1 VNHRFRI
8 HARASALVNL
18 NVATFEFPCAKARP
32 ILASPQPTGP
42 ENAMHDKESHGK
54 AVEQLV
60 TDFQTHL
67 EKGLTQQEAAARLAQ
82 HGANELHEKP
92 RPGFLA
98 LLWDQFNNYLVI
110 ILLIAAVVSL
120 ALGEYVDSIA
130 IMFIVALNAV
140 VGVVQESKA
149 EQALAALKKMSAP
162 NAAVIR
168 DGHQV
173 QVASRDLVAGDI
185 VLLEAGNFVP
195 ADLRLVQAVNLKIE
209 EASLTG
215 ESVPVDKNASVVLDK
230 DIPLGDRKNAAFMGT
245 VVTYGR
251 GRGLVAATGM
261 NTQIGLIAEML
272 QSYQDEQTPLQKKL
286 ADLGKVLGTAC
297 LAICAVVFI
306 YGLFRDTH
314 LSDAFQNG
322 FLAYLQAERKD
333 IVNLFMTAISLA
345 IAAVPEGLPAIV
357 TICLA
362 LGMQRMIKHHALI
375 RKLPAVETLGCAT
388 VVCSD
393 KTGTLTQNQMTVVQA
408 WAGGQRLKVTGEGY
422 APTGQFFTGEQA
434 FDPRGNPDAVRLLE
448 GALLCN
454 DAQLEENK
462 SDDGKAAWRIIG
474 DPTEA
479 AMTVASMKAGYQRA
493 ELEAQWPRVQEIPFD
508 SDRKRMSTIHQRGGD
523 RPEVMAFVKGAP
535 DVVLD
540 LCVNVMRDGQ
550 AVPLTKEM
558 REEILANNRDMASN
572 ALRVLAVAY
581 RPLDSVPE
589 APDVATLERDLVFAG
604 LLGMIDPPRAEVIEA
619 LKVSR
624 GAGLKSIMVTGDYK
638 DTAEAIARDIG
649 LLTPGGL
656 VLTGAELDQLSDKE
670 LADKANRL
678 DVCCRVSP
686 QHKTR
691 IVEAL
696 KSRGHVVAMTG
707 DGVNDAPA
715 LKRANIGVAMGVTGT
730 DVAKQTADM
739 VLTDD
744 NFASIVAA
752 IEQGRIIYSNIRKF
766 VYFLLACNVG
776 EILIIFGAMLIG
788 MPIPLRPVQ
797 LLWLNLVSDG
807 APALALGLEKGDPDI
822 MKQPP
827 RSPKEHV
834 INRDMAI
841 GIGVIAVVD
850 ALAILTVFYFAL
862 QRYPQQLQVAQTIA
876 FMTLCCS
883 ELLRAFTARSEYH
896 SIFTIG
902 FTSNRW
908 MVWAVAV
915 SFGLVLM
922 VVYVPFFQQFFD
934 TVALGT
940 DDWLLMLP
948 FMAASPVAMELLKAY
963 FRWSGAAKRSETT
976 TAVQVPAS
984 SNPQPGGIM
993 KVLVP
998 VDISH
1003 NSEHAVRQVVR
1014 RFMNDSNMEVHLLNV
1029 QQPFNHYTTHHAGSK
1044 NVHDYHQE
1052 QSEKALEPSKRIL
1065 DGFGIPYAVHT
1076 KIGDK
1081 AECICEMAKKLHCDE
1096 IVMGTARKDSLT
1108 RLVESSVTNKVL
1120 ELTTVPVE
1128 IVAGD
1133 KESHWERYGIP
1144 AAIAALLAL
1153 AFVAAD

>member
-1 VNHRFRI
+1 
-8 HARASALVNL
+8 
-18 NVATFEFPCAKARP
+18 
-32 ILASPQPTGP
+32 
-42 ENAMHDKESHGK
+42 MHDKESHGK
-54 AVEQLV
+54 PVEQLV
-60 TDFQTHL
+60 SDFQTHL
-67 EKGLTQQEAAARLAQ
+67 ELGLTQKEAAARLLQ
-82 HGANELHEKP
+82 HGPNELHERP

-110 ILLIAAVVSL
+110 ILVVAALVSL

-130 IMFIVALNAV
+130 IMVIVALNAV
-140 VGVVQESKA
+140 VGVFQESKA

-168 DGHQV
+168 DGHQAV
-173 QVASRDLVAGDI
+173 VPSRELVAGDI

-195 ADLRLVQAVNLKIE
+195 ADLRLVQSVNLKVE

-215 ESVPVDKNASVVLDK
+215 ESVPVDKNAGVVLDK
-230 DIPLGDRKNAAFMGT
+230 EIPLGDRRNTAFMGT
-245 VVTYGR
+245 LVSYGR
-251 GRGLVAATGM
+251 GRGLVTATGM

-272 QSYQDEQTPLQKKL
+272 QSFEDEETPLQRKL
-286 ADLGKVLGTAC
+286 AHLGKVLGTAC
-297 LAICAVVFI
+297 LAICAVVFV

-314 LSDAFQNG
+314 LTQAFQNG
-322 FLAYLQAERKD
+322 FVAYLQAERKD
-333 IVNLFMTAISLA
+333 IVNLFMTAVSLA

-408 WAGGQRLKVTGEGY
+408 WTGGQRLRITGEGY
-422 APTGQFFTGEQA
+422 APTGQFFAGSHP
-434 FDPRGNPDAVRLLE
+434 FDPRVHPDAARLLE

-454 DAQLEENK
+454 DARLEE
-462 SDDGKAAWRIIG
+462 SCDTDGKIAWRIIG

-479 AMTVASMKAGYQRA
+479 AIAVASVKAGLQR
-493 ELEAQWPRVQEIPFD
+493 EDLETVWPRVQEIPFD
-508 SDRKRMSTIHQRGGD
+508 SERKRMTTIHARGGE
-523 RPEVMAFVKGAP
+523 RPAVMAFVKGAP
-535 DVVLD
+535 DMVLD
-540 LCVNVMRDGQ
+540 LCTSSLQGGQ
-550 AVPLTKEM
+550 AVPLTPAQ
-558 REEILANNRDMASN
+558 REEILAQNRDMASH
-572 ALRVLAVAY
+572 ALRVLAVAF
-581 RPLDSVPE
+581 RPLDAVPDQPE
-589 APDVATLERDLVFAG
+589 AATVERDLVFAG
-604 LLGMIDPPRAEVIEA
+604 LLGMIDPPRPEVIEA

-656 VLTGAELDQLSDKE
+656 VLTGAELDRLTDRQ
-670 LADKANRL
+670 LADCADRL

-715 LKRANIGVAMGVTGT
+715 LKRANIGIAMGITGT

-776 EILIIFGAMLIG
+776 EILIVFGAMLFG
-788 MPIPLRPVQ
+788 LPIPLRPVQ

-822 MKQPP
+822 MKQPA
-827 RSPKEHV
+827 RSPREHV

-850 ALAILTVFYFAL
+850 ALAILGVFFLAL
-862 QRYPQQLQVAQTIA
+862 GRYPGHVEAAQTIA
-876 FMTLCCS
+876 FLTLCTS

-902 FTSNRW
+902 VGSNRW
-908 MVWAVAV
+908 MVWAVGV
-915 SFGLVLM
+915 SFALVLM
-922 VVYVPFFQQFFD
+922 VVYVPFFQPFFD
-934 TVALGT
+934 TVPLGVG
-940 DDWLLMLP
+940 DWLLMLP
-948 FMAASPVAMELLKAY
+948 FCVASPIAMESLKAY
-963 FRWSGAAKRSETT
+963 FRWSAATRSSAEPAFRP
-976 TAVQVPAS
+976 AVTRNQEAS
-984 SNPQPGGIM
+984 P
-993 KVLVP
+993 
-998 VDISH
+998 
-1003 NSEHAVRQVVR
+1003 
-1014 RFMNDSNMEVHLLNV
+1014 
-1029 QQPFNHYTTHHAGSK
+1029 
-1044 NVHDYHQE
+1044 
-1052 QSEKALEPSKRIL
+1052 
-1065 DGFGIPYAVHT
+1065 
-1076 KIGDK
+1076 
-1081 AECICEMAKKLHCDE
+1081 
-1096 IVMGTARKDSLT
+1096 
-1108 RLVESSVTNKVL
+1108 
-1120 ELTTVPVE
+1120 
-1128 IVAGD
+1128 
-1133 KESHWERYGIP
+1133 
-1144 AAIAALLAL
+1144 
-1153 AFVAAD
+1153 